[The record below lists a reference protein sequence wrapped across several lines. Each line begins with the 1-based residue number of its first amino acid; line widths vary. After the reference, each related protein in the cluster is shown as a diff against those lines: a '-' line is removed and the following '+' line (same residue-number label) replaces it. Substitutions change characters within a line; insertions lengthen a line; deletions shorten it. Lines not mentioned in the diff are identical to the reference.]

1 MVNLY
6 IPYIKLELT
15 DHYIKYVFDYLKLGK
30 VNDIELINNTLK
42 IDNRIY
48 SAYLN
53 IDLYDTEQAKEF
65 NYKLNSNQDI
75 RIYYKKKSYWII
87 KKDAINENMY
97 INPYILY
104 KNDDSKESLMP
115 LPLSNTKNIFST
127 SNEIN
132 FEEIKQI
139 VKSDSFQNSLILA
152 DNEFKKYINN

>member
-1 MVNLY
+1 M
-6 IPYIKLELT
+6 KLEIT
-15 DHYIKYVFDYLKLGK
+15 DEYIKYVFDYLKLGK

-87 KKDAINENMY
+87 KKDNINENMY

-152 DNEFKKYINN
+152 DNELKKTH